1 MSQNSV
7 LTGLAT
13 KTYNAADTVVMVDD
27 HQLYAY
33 GEDTMYTADYD
44 NDTITVKQDAQG
56 NGFASKNA
64 KHGGTITL
72 NMVETSPAAKLLHEL
87 AETGNFPV
95 DIVTSSIHIS
105 AMHCWIAKKPTST
118 GGAEASNQAWQ
129 IKALY
134 MDETPLV
141 DEI

>member
-1 MSQNSV
+1 MSQNSA
-7 LTGLAT
+7 LTGLST
-13 KTYNAADTVVMVDD
+13 KTYNAADTVVMVDR
-27 HQLYAY
+27 HQIYAY

-44 NDTITVKQDAQG
+44 NDTVTVKQDPQG
-56 NGFASKNA
+56 NGVASKNA

-72 NMVETSPAAKLLHEL
+72 NIFETAPVAKLLHDL

-105 AMHCWIAKKPTST
+105 ATHCWIPKKPTST
-118 GGAEASNQAWQ
+118 GAAEASNQAWQ

-134 MDETPLV
+134 MEETPLV
-141 DEI
+141 D

>member
-1 MSQNSV
+1 MSQISA
-7 LTGLAT
+7 LTGLAA
-13 KTYNAADTVVMVDD
+13 KTYYAADTVIMVDG
-27 HQLYAY
+27 HQIYNY

-44 NDTITVKQDAQG
+44 NDTVTVKQDPQG
-56 NGFASKNA
+56 NGAASKSA

-72 NMVETSPAAKLLHEL
+72 NIFETAPAVKLLHEL

-105 AMHCWIAKKPTST
+105 ATHCWIPKKPTST
-118 GGAEASNQAWQ
+118 GAAEASNQAWQ

-134 MDETPLV
+134 MDQTPLV

>member
-1 MSQNSV
+1 MSQNSA

-13 KTYNAADTVVMVDD
+13 KTYNAADTVVMVDG
-27 HQLYAY
+27 HQIYAF
-33 GEDTMYTADYD
+33 GGDTMYTADYD
-44 NDTITVKQDAQG
+44 NDTVSVKQDPQG
-56 NGFASKNA
+56 NGVASKNA

-72 NMVETSPAAKLLHEL
+72 NIFETPPVVKLLHDL

-105 AMHCWIAKKPTST
+105 ATHCWIPKKPTST
-118 GGAEASNQAWQ
+118 GAAEASNQAWQ

>member
-1 MSQNSV
+1 MSQNSA

-13 KTYNAADTVVMVDD
+13 KTYNAADTVIMVDN
-27 HQLYAY
+27 HQLYAF

-44 NDTITVKQDAQG
+44 NDTVTIKEDVQG

-72 NMVETSPAAKLLHEL
+72 NVVETSPATKLLHEL

-95 DIVTSSIHIS
+95 DIVTSSVHIS
-105 AMHCWIAKKPTST
+105 ATHCWITKKPTST

-129 IKALY
+129 IKAIY
-134 MDETPLV
+134 MEETPLV
-141 DEI
+141 DE

>member
-1 MSQNSV
+1 MSQNSA

-13 KTYNAADTVVMVDD
+13 KTYYAADTVVMVDG
-27 HQLYAY
+27 HQIYNY

-44 NDTITVKQDAQG
+44 NDTVVVKQDPQG
-56 NGFASKNA
+56 NGAASKSA

-72 NMVETSPAAKLLHEL
+72 NILETAPAAKLLHEK

-105 AMHCWIAKKPTST
+105 ATHCWIPKKPTST
-118 GGAEASNQAWQ
+118 GAAEASNQAWQ

-141 DEI
+141 DEL